1 MDQVFLSFLE
11 NTAADAAELQRN
23 SDLIALR
30 PVPPM
35 PPSTYA
41 CSVRVPYLRRLPSGI
56 VEIDPGPVH
65 CTITFPDNY
74 LRSTDST
81 LAVKVASIES
91 PGFLHP
97 NVLYGAVCLGHQ
109 FAPGTPIEALI
120 WELFEIVTYR
130 NCTLDHSLN
139 PEACRLIREYPSLLE
154 RMGRPSLFRSDRSIR
169 TSVRP
174 A

>member
-1 MDQVFLSFLE
+1 MDQIFLSFLE
-11 NTAADAAELQRN
+11 NTAADADALQQK

-30 PVPPM
+30 PVGPA
-35 PPSTYA
+35 PPSRYA
-41 CSVRVPYLRRLPSGI
+41 CSFRVPYLRRLPTGT
-56 VEIDPGPVH
+56 VDIDPGPVR
-65 CTITFPDNY
+65 CAINFPENY
-74 LRSTDST
+74 LRSTDAA
-81 LAVKVASIES
+81 LPVKVASIAS
-91 PGFLHP
+91 PGFVHP
-97 NVLYGAVCLGHQ
+97 NVLNGAVCLGHQ

-139 PEACRLIREYPSLLE
+139 PEACRLIREYPSLVE

-169 TSVRP
+169 ISVRS